1 MKSRAGKAGDEAS
14 GQNRYTGRVSDNE
27 EATRDA
33 RRVLRLLQIHH
44 RQHRES
50 ERIMRE
56 LAEQVSRQVDS
67 VIGTDGAPAAGEE
80 DEDAAS
86 RGTGPQDPWPALSAA
101 ASLAR
106 ALPPRLRVAV
116 AAKLPPQ
123 LEQQFLDALYS
134 FDALPSLDARV
145 LQAVVR
151 QMNKRTLAT
160 ALLGAPDD
168 HFHAVT
174 RNMSRRAAE
183 MLREDME
190 SLLAAGELSTRD
202 VQDARAALSSVI
214 REEAAGPS

>member
-1 MKSRAGKAGDEAS
+1 MEENERA
-14 GQNRYTGRVSDNE
+14 TG
-27 EATRDA
+27 DA
-33 RRVLRLLQIHH
+33 RRVLKLLQLHH

-56 LAEQVSRQVDS
+56 LAERVSREVDS
-67 VIGTDGAPAAGEE
+67 LIGTDGAPGVGEA
-80 DEDAAS
+80 DADAAA

-106 ALPPRLRVAV
+106 ALPPRLRDAV

-145 LQAVVR
+145 LQAVIR
-151 QMNKRTLAT
+151 RMNKRTLAIS
-160 ALLGAPDD
+160 LLGAPDD

-174 RNMSRRAAE
+174 GNMSRRAAG

-214 REEAAGPS
+214 REEAGGVS

>member
-1 MKSRAGKAGDEAS
+1 MDEDERS
-14 GQNRYTGRVSDNE
+14 TD
-27 EATRDA
+27 DA
-33 RRVLRLLQIHH
+33 RRVLKLLQLHD

-56 LAEQVSRQVDS
+56 LAEQVSRRVDS
-67 VIGTDGAPAAGEE
+67 VIGTDGEAAVGEADE
-80 DEDAAS
+80 EDAA

-106 ALPPRLRVAV
+106 ALPPRLRDAV
-116 AAKLPPQ
+116 AGKLPPQ
-123 LEQQFLDALYS
+123 LERQFLDALYS

-145 LQAVVR
+145 LQAVIRRV
-151 QMNKRTLAT
+151 NKRTLAI

-174 RNMSRRAAE
+174 GNVSRRAAE
-183 MLREDME
+183 MLREDMQ

-214 REEAAGPS
+214 REEAGGAS